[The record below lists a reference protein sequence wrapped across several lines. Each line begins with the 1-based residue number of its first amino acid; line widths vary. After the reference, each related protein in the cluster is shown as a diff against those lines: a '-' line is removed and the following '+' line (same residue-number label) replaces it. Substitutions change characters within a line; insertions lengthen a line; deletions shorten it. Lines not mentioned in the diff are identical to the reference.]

1 MVSYATVAWIVSIIV
16 VGMVYGLLWDIYV
29 EFWNLAI
36 AIGMNADAGG
46 VLYAV
51 HQYLPAGFLISMTF
65 WYFVQAQRKDNL
77 Q

>member
-1 MVSYATVAWIVSIIV
+1 MVAYATMAWIVSVMV

-29 EFWNLAI
+29 EFWNLAL
-36 AIGMNADAGG
+36 ASGMNPNVGG

-65 WYFVQAQRKDNL
+65 WYLVQAQRKDNL